1 MMFNNNYVNLPLGRQ
16 SGLKGKKKLF
26 TQFRA
31 FCYGRPTQSAC
42 QQIDLVGATLL
53 LLIP

>member
-16 SGLKGKKKLF
+16 SGLKGKKKVIYTISGLL
-26 TQFRA
+26 
-31 FCYGRPTQSAC
+31 QSAC